1 MVLFVERTL
10 ILHRLGEAGP
20 ASGNYSTPEIQNLG
34 SAFQVKLKS
43 MLFGGA
49 VLCALSS
56 FQPAN
61 AATIVTQT
69 SRAGVEA
76 ATGLSGGA
84 SIDFEAVASGYFN
97 QISAGGVTF
106 TTPTGALGVE
116 TQYSGQFSAIG
127 KSLKSVS
134 HSRIDMAFDQGLT
147 GFGFFFGASDL
158 TWTLS
163 AYDALGALLESV
175 QISPT
180 GASNAGNFYGLKANG
195 IRSARLTTTSAD
207 YVIID
212 DFRTSTASLGPIGV
226 VPEPATW
233 AMMITGFGAI
243 GAVLRTSRRRN
254 AFSAA

>member
-1 MVLFVERTL
+1 M
-10 ILHRLGEAGP
+10 GEVGP
-20 ASGNYSTPEIQNLG
+20 GRGNYSTPEIQNLG

-43 MLFGGA
+43 MLLGGA

-56 FQPAN
+56 FQSAN

-84 SIDFEAVASGYFN
+84 VIDFETVASGYFN

-116 TQYSGQFSAIG
+116 TQYGGQFNAIG

-134 HSRIDMAFDQGLT
+134 HTRIDMAFDQALT

-163 AYDALGALLESV
+163 AYDALGALLES
-175 QISPT
+175 QLISPT

-195 IRSARLTTTSAD
+195 IRSARLTTTTPD

-212 DFRTSTASLGPIGV
+212 DFRTSTAPLNPTGP

-233 AMMITGFGAI
+233 AMMITGFGAV
-243 GAVLRTSRRRN
+243 GAMLRRRRQAVL
-254 AFSAA
+254 AF